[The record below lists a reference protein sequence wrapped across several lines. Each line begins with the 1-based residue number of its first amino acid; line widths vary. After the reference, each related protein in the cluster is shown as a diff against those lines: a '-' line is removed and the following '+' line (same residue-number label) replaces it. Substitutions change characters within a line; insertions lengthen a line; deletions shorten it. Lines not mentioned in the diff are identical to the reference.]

1 MARHIK
7 KITFAI
13 LALTMLLAGCTSR
26 KPLQSREVPIEA
38 MAYIASLPAVTP
50 DTATL
55 QHITG
60 NATLTIDIN
69 GSNMSLKGK
78 LRIKRGEGIQ
88 VSITPL
94 GLVEAACIEFLPD
107 KVRFINKMTKSY
119 TEVPYSLAG
128 AIGLGGINYGVLEA
142 LLLNHTFLPDGSPA
156 CKGLKRMKVENQG
169 NHYILSTKGKSDM
182 HYSFTID
189 KESGNLVSC
198 NGESRTGESIKCDYS
213 GFDNIGNISF
223 PSNINL
229 GFKGEE
235 TIELGFG
242 LSKIN
247 NKPFNFSSRSIN
259 SSYRKQSISDFIN
272 SIK

>member
-26 KPLQSREVPIEA
+26 KQLQSQEVPVEA
-38 MAYIASLPAVTP
+38 MAYIASLPAVKP
-50 DTATL
+50 DTAV

-60 NATLTIDIN
+60 NAALSIDIN
-69 GSNMSLKGK
+69 GSSMILKGK

-119 TEVPYSLAG
+119 TEAPYSLAG
-128 AIGLGGINYGVLEA
+128 AIGLGGINYGILEA
-142 LLLNHTFLPDGSPA
+142 LLLNQAFLPDGSPA
-156 CKGLKRMKVENQG
+156 CNGLKRMKIEDKG
-169 NHYILSTKGKSDM
+169 NHYILSTKGKGDI
-182 HYSFTID
+182 HYCFTID
-189 KESGNLVSC
+189 KASGNLISC
-198 NGESRTGESIKCDYS
+198 NGKSRTGESIKCDYS
-213 GFDNIGNISF
+213 GFADIGNVSYPNNIS
-223 PSNINL
+223 I

-235 TIELGFG
+235 TIGLGFG